1 MAEGRAARVSALWR
15 YPVKSMLGE
24 RLDEA
29 DLGGGGLVGDRAYAL
44 LDTRTGRIVSAKNP
58 KRWPALFAFRS
69 EYLRRPSPGA
79 ALPPAR
85 ITFPDGTTTTTD
97 APDAEGLLSAALDAP
112 IRITSAV
119 AGPARVEEFSPDLRG
134 GGAGTVAEFTARSG
148 PFFDAH
154 PVLVVTSGTLAR
166 LSASYPAG
174 RFDPRRFRPN
184 VLVESDEEAEGAWA
198 AGRTI
203 ELGDGARLRVTKPCS
218 RCVMTTLAQ
227 GDLPDDLGILRTVAG
242 SSGGRVG
249 VYAQVERGGRVRL
262 GDPVL
267 LR

>member
-154 PVLVVTSGTLAR
+154 PVLV
-166 LSASYPAG
+166 
-174 RFDPRRFRPN
+174 
-184 VLVESDEEAEGAWA
+184 ESDEEAEGAWA

-249 VYAQVERGGRVRL
+249 VYAQVERGGRVRV